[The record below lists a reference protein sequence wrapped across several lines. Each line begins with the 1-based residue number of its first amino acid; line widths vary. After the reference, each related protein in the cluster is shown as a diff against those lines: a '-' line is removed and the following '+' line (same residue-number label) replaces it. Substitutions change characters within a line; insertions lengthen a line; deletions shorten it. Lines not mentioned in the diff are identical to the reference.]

1 MPAIPSI
8 TTGPEAAM
16 TLLTAPM
23 LIGPTTIPSRAVTN
37 SSRWMTFM
45 SLMTVTVAWSDRRWK
60 GSHENVRLLIEQ
72 GFETEEKCLHLSVHA
87 LKALFVRAAYRDM

>member
-1 MPAIPSI
+1 
-8 TTGPEAAM
+8 M

-72 GFETEEKCLHLSVHA
+72 GSETEEKCLHLSVHA